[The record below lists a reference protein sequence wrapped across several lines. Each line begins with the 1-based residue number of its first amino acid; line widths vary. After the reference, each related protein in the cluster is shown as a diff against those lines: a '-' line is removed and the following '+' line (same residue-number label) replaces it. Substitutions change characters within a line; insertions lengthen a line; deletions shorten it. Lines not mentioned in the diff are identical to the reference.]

1 MATPLHCS
9 QNHSPL
15 GAVESPTHWKWNH
28 SMGQS
33 LCSPWAITSQQQQ
46 QQQPLFALY
55 IYTLILL
62 NREKKMTLGS
72 STNTPQ
78 FRTVRRSFTRLLEWS
93 PFSFCSSFLGTCLAM
108 FSPGASLRCLTHI
121 STSLERSKVCFAQS
135 SSYFWKI
142 MRASLTRLKHSLTV
156 TSTSCFCRS
165 SSTLR
170 LSSYWNK
177 TWIKW
182 KMRTGHDMNLR
193 PFGYHLNFNAK

>member
-33 LCSPWAITSQQQQ
+33 LFSPWAITSQQQR
-46 QQQPLFALY
+46 QQPLFALY

-62 NREKKMTLGS
+62 NREKKVTLGS

-78 FRTVRRSFTRLLEWS
+78 LRTVKRSFTRLLEWF
-93 PFSFCSSFLGTCLAM
+93 PFPFCSSFLGTCLAM
-108 FSPGASLRCLTHI
+108 FSPGASLRWLTHI
-121 STSLERSKVCFAQS
+121 STSLERSKVCFANCS
-135 SSYFWKI
+135 ISIFVVFLENYARLI
-142 MRASLTRLKHSLTV
+142 IHASLSRLKHSLTV

-165 SSTLR
+165 SSTFR

-177 TWIKW
+177 TW
-182 KMRTGHDMNLR
+182 LS
-193 PFGYHLNFNAK
+193 